1 MDKSINWIIKNY
13 INSVL
18 EQQPGLISA
27 FLFGSYAKNSQR
39 SESDIDIALVFDNL
53 SDSERFNMQVK
64 LMLIASK
71 IDSRIEPHPLSK
83 EDLLSNNPFIMEIKR
98 TGIELKVLKSNKVLS
113 TLQTVGSEINI
124 LSEPKDTDYTN
135 K

>member
-1 MDKSINWIIKNY
+1 MDKSINRIIKNY

-27 FLFGSYAKNSQR
+27 FLFGSYAKNNQR

-53 SDSERFNMQVK
+53 PDSDKFNTQVK
-64 LMLIASK
+64 LMMLASK
-71 IDSRIEPHPLSK
+71 IDTRIEPHPISK
-83 EDLLSNNPFIMEIKR
+83 QDLLSNTPFVMEVKR
-98 TGIELKVLKSNKVLS
+98 TGIELKVSKSTKILS
-113 TLQTVGSEINI
+113 TLQKVDSKINI
-124 LSEPKDTDYTN
+124 LSEPNNSDYSG

>member
-113 TLQTVGSEINI
+113 TLQSVDKEINI
-124 LSEPKDTDYTN
+124 LSEPKDSDYTN

>member
-1 MDKSINWIIKNY
+1 MDKSINRIIKNY

-27 FLFGSYAKNSQR
+27 FLFGSYAKNNQR

-53 SDSERFNMQVK
+53 PDSDKFNTQVK
-64 LMLIASK
+64 LMMLASK
-71 IDSRIEPHPLSK
+71 IDTRIEPHPISK
-83 EDLLSNNPFIMEIKR
+83 QDLLSNTPFVMEIKR
-98 TGIELKVLKSNKVLS
+98 TGIELKVSKSTKILS
-113 TLQTVGSEINI
+113 TLQKVDSKINI
-124 LSEPKDTDYTN
+124 LSEPNNSDYSG

>member
-1 MDKSINWIIKNY
+1 MDKSINKIIKSF
-13 INSVL
+13 INSVS

-27 FLFGSYAKNSQR
+27 FLFGSYAKNNQR

-53 SDSERFNMQVK
+53 SDSDRFNTQVK
-64 LMLIASK
+64 LLMLASK

-83 EDLLSNNPFIMEIKR
+83 QDMLSNDPFVMEIKR
-98 TGIELKVLKSNKVLS
+98 TGIELKVSKSTKILS
-113 TLQTVGSEINI
+113 TLQTVDKEINI
-124 LSEPKDTDYTN
+124 LSEPKDSDYTN

>member
-1 MDKSINWIIKNY
+1 MDKSINRIIKIF

-53 SDSERFNMQVK
+53 PDSDRFDTQVK
-64 LMLIASK
+64 LMMIASK
-71 IDSRIEPHPLSK
+71 IDTRIEPHPMSK
-83 EDLLSNNPFIMEIKR
+83 EDLISGNPFVMEIKR
-98 TGIELKVLKSNKVLS
+98 SGIELKVSKSTKILS
-113 TLQTVGSEINI
+113 THQTVDKEINI
-124 LSEPKDTDYTN
+124 LSEPNDSDYSG

>member
-1 MDKSINWIIKNY
+1 MDKSINRIIKNY

-27 FLFGSYAKNSQR
+27 FLFGSYAKNNQR

-53 SDSERFNMQVK
+53 SDSDRFNAQVK
-64 LMLIASK
+64 LMMIASK
-71 IDSRIEPHPLSK
+71 IDTRIEPHPLSK
-83 EDLLSNNPFIMEIKR
+83 QDMLSNDPFVMEIKR
-98 TGIELKVLKSNKVLS
+98 TGIEIKVLKSTKILS
-113 TLQTVGSEINI
+113 TLQTVDKEINI
-124 LSEPKDTDYTN
+124 LSEPKDSDYSG

>member
-1 MDKSINWIIKNY
+1 MDKSINWIIKYY